1 MSSIFQS
8 VATGRK
14 RYNNFNLTCEYL
26 CTGQI
31 GALIPIQVDEV
42 VPGDYFDEKVSFLMR
57 FDPLSAPAMARMNV
71 HFHSFYVPYRLLTP
85 QTSRKSRWEE
95 FMENIGS
102 VGADI
107 PILPN
112 FKPLSD
118 VWTIENADDVAYP
131 YKGQG
136 LGGYYNQLLANE
148 VAIGTL
154 WDYLGLYSDKISD
167 ISGNEVLPTD
177 YPQPGLSLM
186 PFLAYQLINDQWFR
200 RDQIESPMAFPL
212 NLGTLDIADLENAD
226 YVFDQKELEDS
237 RVDELTNLHNI
248 FALRFRNYERDYFTS
263 ALPEPQIGEDVPVG
277 SNAVYAAADEVLRII
292 SRSTRSTIAQ
302 DGTVNPDTTRI
313 NLGFLIEG
321 SGEKYNNP
329 DNVEISYPSNSAG
342 EGVFGFASPGG
353 PTSFS
358 DLVGTPTYHGAGN
371 VPPYTFI
378 QVDKP
383 EVQGLYTTPITV
395 NDLRIAVQLQGVREK
410 VNRGGTRFI
419 EIMQSIYHVGVDD
432 LRLQRVQYLGGTKVP
447 VQIGTVVQ
455 TSETNEQGKLGT
467 LAGKALAAGGT
478 SLFRTKREFN
488 EHGYVVTLMSV
499 TPRTSYFGGV
509 ARKWLKHDP
518 IDFYVPD
525 FDHLGEQEIYNIEL
539 YGANILGAGADSD
552 RNYMETFGYTPRYAE
567 LKSSYGTVTGE
578 FRDSLDNWHTARAFD
593 DAPVLSP
600 EFIKIDK
607 EDVDRIFEFQ
617 NVANTSNSHFQ
628 CQTVIT
634 KKAKR
639 NMSKYSTP
647 FTFY

>member
-8 VATGRK
+8 VSTGRK

-85 QTSRKSRWEE
+85 QTSRKSRWED
-95 FMENIGS
+95 FMEHIGS

-112 FKPLSD
+112 MKPVGD
-118 VWTIENADDVAYP
+118 AWTIEQAADASYP
-131 YKGQG
+131 YKGDG
-136 LGGYYNQLLANE
+136 FGSDYFALTANE

-154 WDYLGLYSDKISD
+154 WDYLGLYSDKMD
-167 ISGNEVLPTD
+167 DVEGKTVLPID
-177 YPQPGLSLM
+177 YPEHGLSLM
-186 PFLAYQLINDQWFR
+186 PFLAYQLIYDQWFR
-200 RDQIESPMAFPL
+200 RDQIEAPMAFPL
-212 NLGTLDIADLENAD
+212 NLGTLDLSDLENSS
-226 YVFDQKELEDS
+226 YTFDEKELEDS
-237 RVDELTNLHNI
+237 MADELTNLHNI

-263 ALPEPQIGEDVPVG
+263 ALPEPQIGDDVPVG
-277 SNAVYAAADEVLRII
+277 SNEVYTLANNLLQANFQYLGAENTNGGVIVNQTVGLR
-292 SRSTRSTIAQ
+292 
-302 DGTVNPDTTRI
+302 
-313 NLGFLIEG
+313 GFRDASEIESPSLQVSEG
-321 SGEKYNNP
+321 SNDVYYQSGSQFVNDKFALIGQQSLGQRNP
-329 DNVEISYPSNSAG
+329 NFSLSDIKLS
-342 EGVFGFASPGG
+342 GF
-353 PTSFS
+353 
-358 DLVGTPTYHGAGN
+358 V
-371 VPPYTFI
+371 
-378 QVDKP
+378 
-383 EVQGLYTTPITV
+383 TTPITV

-478 SLFRTKREFN
+478 KLFRTNREFN

-539 YGANILGAGADSD
+539 YGANILGAGADSE

-600 EFIKIDK
+600 QFIKIDK
-607 EDVDRIFEFQ
+607 EDIDRIFEFQ
-617 NVANTSNSHFQ
+617 NIENTSNSHFQ

>member
-8 VATGRK
+8 VNTGRK

-95 FMENIGS
+95 FIENIGS

-112 FKPLSD
+112 MKPSSD
-118 VWTIENADDVAYP
+118 VWVIEFADDVSYP
-131 YKGQG
+131 YKGEG
-136 LGGYYNQLLANE
+136 LYGNNNYLLANE

-167 ISGNEVLPTD
+167 IDGNVVKPID
-177 YPQPGLSLM
+177 FPDQGISLM
-186 PFLAYQLINDQWFR
+186 PFLAYQLIYDQWFR
-200 RDQIESPMAFPL
+200 RDQIEAPMAFPL
-212 NLGTLDIADLENAD
+212 NLGTLDLSDFNNGSFEYD
-226 YVFDQKELEDS
+226 RQELDDS
-237 RVDELTNLHNI
+237 RRTQETNIHNI

-277 SNAVYAAADEVLRII
+277 SNEVYTLANSILKAHADYIGIVKDSGGNNLVRQLFMYG
-292 SRSTRSTIAQ
+292 RSKADSLAELNIQRDNSSVGYDSSTIPG
-302 DGTVNPDTTRI
+302 GTIRTTEF
-313 NLGFLIEG
+313 GFLGTEPG
-321 SGEKYNNP
+321 TSSSLQ
-329 DNVEISYPSNSAG
+329 NVQLSDLKL
-342 EGVFGFASPGG
+342 EGV
-353 PTSFS
+353 
-358 DLVGTPTYHGAGN
+358 V
-371 VPPYTFI
+371 
-378 QVDKP
+378 
-383 EVQGLYTTPITV
+383 TTPITV

-410 VNRGGTRFI
+410 VNRGGTRFV

-432 LRLQRVQYLGGTKVP
+432 LRIQRVQYLGGTKVP

-478 SLFRTKREFN
+478 KLFRTKREFN

-593 DAPVLSP
+593 DAPILSS

-617 NVANTSNSHFQ
+617 NIENTSNSHFQ

>member
-8 VATGRK
+8 VNTGRK

-112 FKPLSD
+112 MKPVSD
-118 VWTIENADDVAYP
+118 AWILENVDDVSYP
-131 YKGQG
+131 YKGDG
-136 LGGYYNQLLANE
+136 LGGDYAKLLSNE

-154 WDYLGLYSDKISD
+154 WDYLGLYSDKITD
-167 ISGNEVLPTD
+167 IEGNEVLPID
-177 YPQPGLSLM
+177 YPQVGLSLM
-186 PFLAYQLINDQWFR
+186 PFLAYQLIYDQWFR
-200 RDQIESPMAFPL
+200 RDQIEAPMAFPL
-212 NLGTLDIADLENAD
+212 NLGTLDLSDFENSD
-226 YVFDQKELEDS
+226 YEFDQKELEDS
-237 RVDELTNLHNI
+237 RTDELTNLHNI

-277 SNAVYAAADEVLRII
+277 SNEVYASANEIFRII
-292 SRSTRSTIAQ
+292 SKSAKPLFNADNS
-302 DGTVNPDTTRI
+302 VNTDATQI
-313 NLGFLIEG
+313 NMGYLVDLQG
-321 SGEKYNNP
+321 S
-329 DNVEISYPSNSAG
+329 SQA
-342 EGVFGFASPGG
+342 
-353 PTSFS
+353 PTSQLLFNYS
-358 DLVGTPTYHGAGN
+358 GQPAHAGVLSN
-371 VPPYTFI
+371 PFDDSVYSALSGVPNYKGGGSVPPYTLL
-378 QVDKP
+378 QVHKP

-410 VNRGGTRFI
+410 VNRGGTRFV

-447 VQIGTVVQ
+447 VQIGTVIQ

-478 SLFRTKREFN
+478 KLFRTKREFN

>member
-8 VATGRK
+8 VNTGRK

-95 FMENIGS
+95 FIENIGS

-107 PILPN
+107 PKLPSM
-112 FKPLSD
+112 KPLDDVWVIQQASD
-118 VWTIENADDVAYP
+118 VSYP
-131 YKGQG
+131 YKGDR
-136 LGGYYNQLLANE
+136 LGGDYDYLLANE

-154 WDYLGLYSDKISD
+154 WDYLGLYSDRISEID
-167 ISGNEVLPTD
+167 GNEVKPID
-177 YPQPGLSLM
+177 FPDQGISLM
-186 PFLAYQLINDQWFR
+186 PFLAYQLIYDQWFR
-200 RDQIESPMAFPL
+200 RDQIEAPMAFPL
-212 NLGTLDIADLENAD
+212 NLGTLDLGDFSNSEIH
-226 YVFDQKELEDS
+226 YDQKELDDS
-237 RVDELTNLHNI
+237 RRTEQQNIHDI

-277 SNAVYAAADEVLRII
+277 SNEVYASANEILRII
-292 SRSTRSTIAQ
+292 SNSAKPLFNADNS
-302 DGTVNPDTTRI
+302 VNTDATQI
-313 NLGFLIEG
+313 NLGYLLDLSGQFSG
-321 SGEKYNNP
+321 SYQDPKFY
-329 DNVEISYPSNSAG
+329 Y
-342 EGVFGFASPGG
+342 
-353 PTSFS
+353 
-358 DLVGTPTYHGAGN
+358 VGQPNGAGILTN
-371 VPPYTFI
+371 STPDVFSALSAVPNYKQGGSVPPYTVL

-478 SLFRTKREFN
+478 KLFRTKREFN

-593 DAPVLSP
+593 DAPVLSS

-617 NVANTSNSHFQ
+617 NIENTSNSHFQ